1 MGGGVMTNELK
12 IIDPKEK
19 YNINKVTGKYE
30 TDEQHYYYVNGYC
43 SLPIWC

>member
-1 MGGGVMTNELK
+1 MEDGIK
-12 IIDPKEK
+12 IIDSKIK
-19 YNINKVTGKYE
+19 YNKNKDTGKFE